1 MRKNQKLI
9 IKKILQLARHPNG
22 CRQNRGKERKF
33 RINLHIKKMQLSL
46 QRIIRL
52 NMQEIIVTEKTRK
65 RNKRNEDIMLDF
77 FNATI
82 NEKNQKMAIYKLLSK
97 RYKLS
102 IWTVMKII
110 TKNS

>member
-1 MRKNQKLI
+1 
-9 IKKILQLARHPNG
+9 
-22 CRQNRGKERKF
+22 
-33 RINLHIKKMQLSL
+33 MQLSL